1 MVCCIATCNAKDL
14 GQGGGQGSPGSH
26 GSHFT
31 GTDYAP
37 KIGNTL
43 GKLVVA
49 IFFFL
54 IINHLISILRN

>member
-49 IFFFL
+49 IFFFS
-54 IINHLISILRN
+54 NY